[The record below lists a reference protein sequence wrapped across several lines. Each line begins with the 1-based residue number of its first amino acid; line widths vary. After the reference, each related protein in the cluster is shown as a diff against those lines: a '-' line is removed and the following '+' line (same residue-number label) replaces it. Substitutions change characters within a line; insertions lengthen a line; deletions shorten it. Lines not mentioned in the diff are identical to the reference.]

1 MAKLVTRRQ
10 ETVGAPPGTLVH
22 VGDRKTEEARV
33 TVMDYDEQQV
43 REREVEAAEECVAM
57 AEAPTVTWINVDG
70 LHEVSVIESIGE
82 CFGLHPLVL
91 EDILDTGHRPKL
103 EDYEGY
109 VYVVGR
115 VYWYSEEGELRTEQI
130 SYVLLP
136 NMVITFQ
143 EGREEVFESVRER
156 IRSGQG
162 RIRKAGADYLA
173 YALLDAMIDTYFS
186 ALEELGDRIEAREA
200 ELVTSAAP
208 ETLRAIHRLKRDA
221 ALLRKS
227 IWPLREVM
235 SRLERGE
242 SGVFADETAIFLRDA
257 YDHAIQVADTIETYR
272 ELLAGMLDTYLS
284 SVSNR
289 MNEVMKVL
297 TIIATLFIP
306 LTFVA
311 GIYGMNFDYMPEL
324 HWRWAYPVAWAVML
338 TAVAVM
344 IAYFRRRRWL

>member
-1 MAKLVTRRQ
+1 MARLVIRRQ
-10 ETVGAPPGTLVH
+10 KTVGAPPGTLVH
-22 VGDRKTEEARV
+22 VGERRTEKSTV

-43 REREVEAAEECVAM
+43 QEQEIEATAECVAM
-57 AEAPTVTWINVDG
+57 AQAPTVTWLNVEG
-70 LHEVSVIESIGE
+70 LHDVSVIESIGE

-91 EDILDTGHRPKL
+91 EDILDTAHRPKL
-103 EDYEGY
+103 EDYESY
-109 VYVVGR
+109 LYVVAR
-115 VYWYSEEGELRTEQI
+115 LYWYSEEGELRTEQI

-143 EGREEVFESVRER
+143 EGRQDVFESVRQR
-156 IRSGQG
+156 IRSGKG

-186 ALEELGDRIEAREA
+186 ALEELGDRIEALEA
-200 ELVTSAAP
+200 ELVTSATLQ
-208 ETLRAIHRLKRDA
+208 TLRAIHRMKRDA

-235 SRLERGE
+235 SRLERAE
-242 SGVFADETAIFLRDA
+242 SGVFAEETTIFLRDA
-257 YDHAIQVADTIETYR
+257 YDHSIQVADTIETYR

-306 LTFVA
+306 LTFIA
-311 GIYGMNFDYMPEL
+311 GIYGMNFEYMPEL
-324 HWRWAYPVAWAVML
+324 HWRWAYPVVWAVML
-338 TAVAVM
+338 AAVAVM